1 MSMDAFTFLHGNEG
15 EKMRQAVSIISSR
28 LMQLLIMILLL
39 SFATFVLMKLTPGD
53 PIRAVLKV
61 DDVISTT
68 EDKDR
73 VMEEYGFNEPILVQ
87 YGKWLYNLAQFDL
100 GDSII
105 SKRPVLDMLL
115 EKLPATA
122 ALSAGGLI
130 ALFFLAVPLGI
141 VGAVYEGRWPDYVS
155 RWFAMIGASIPS
167 FWLGLLL
174 IYFFSLKWNMF
185 PVMGKGTL
193 AHYILPS
200 LTLGIAMAPLYI
212 KILRERLISTLQSSY
227 IESAYARG
235 LGKGRVL
242 VFHALR
248 GSLIPLITMFGLSI
262 GSLLG
267 GVTVIEILFSWPGMG
282 ELIVQAVMQRDYP
295 VIQGY
300 IMVIGFLVVMTNL
313 IVDLLYI
320 FINPQIK
327 QEKGWG

>member
-1 MSMDAFTFLHGNEG
+1 
-15 EKMRQAVSIISSR
+15 MRQAVSIISSR

-327 QEKGWG
+327 QEKG

>member
-174 IYFFSLKWNMF
+174 IYFFSIKWNMF

-267 GVTVIEILFSWPGMG
+267 GVTVIDILFSWPGMG